1 MNSHFKFPR
10 RVRIHGGEC
19 GAVARAL
26 HHKAQKDALTQN
38 EQSLISDESPFLRQ
52 AGSGKASGST
62 FIERKQM
69 STKTTLKRIALVA
82 VSALGFGVLSTVPA
96 KAAFPATTSL
106 TAGWSSVTVVDPDQT
121 DGYGFFYFDSNNLAA
136 ADSAATTRAR
146 LVAGETI
153 QVSVTGAP
161 TGRAVTD
168 LDIYSVTNSGAA
180 INTDFADASNDTDG
194 DSNITVT
201 GAANNTHGN
210 SNNTTSSTTVTG
222 NELNRY
228 WFAVGTDTAAAMGA
242 GEYTLTVRLTNA
254 EAQVL
259 NYTVKVKFV
268 ETIADAGSVLTL
280 AKTGSFSRSAD
291 GVSFARTANTNA
303 QATLRDANGGRVQI
317 GQAITGDRVGWD
329 PTLTAAIVDA
339 DGISVNA
346 LTIADS
352 GVTAVDHVACG
363 TGGAAACSTTG
374 TDSDNQVLNAAVNAA
389 ADGVYGV
396 TGTIT
401 AAASTTTSLRVR
413 ISNTSV
419 ESTLAMSVV
428 QVATGV
434 GTHTDVLISGAT
446 GILPA
451 NTVYRDVAGTAGT
464 NTLAYTLPT
473 SVTAPSLTFDINSD
487 ATTAV
492 AANQAYTSTVTWGSN
507 VATANVTPAS
517 ATAATNYTNADGRFT
532 VSLTNTAPVAGAS
545 VTIVITGYATETHK
559 VTVTLTWAAPV
570 ASTLTIVDP
579 IASQYIKTGAATV
592 FTAKVTDQFGN
603 PVAGASIV
611 PSITGTTSANY
622 SATTTY
628 AALTSDKDGMVSW
641 SLAAGSVN
649 DTTDTVKFTAA
660 SDSTVNASRTIT
672 YKTTLPAVST
682 MQNFYSDTFA
692 AAASAITTSVPTAGI
707 GSELAM
713 VIARN
718 LSFDLSANTNT
729 AADDMIALKVRSL
742 TSAGVAATGA
752 AVTLTAGT
760 GGHVLNLSGL
770 PATSRTIAAD
780 SNGDVVF
787 QIMATAPGAITFT
800 ISSGTAT
807 STVTVNVVSAVPAAS
822 ARTVAISGGTTGT
835 ANGEGVPM
843 TVTVTDRYGNGA
855 SGVSLNVTASGTGAL
870 MGGATTASF
879 TTDVNGKFTFLAT
892 SYASA
897 GGAATFTASA
907 SNAGDSTS
915 AAGKV
920 STSTV
925 DSTLAAGKSS
935 ASATVTFAAGT
946 NAAQAAAEAATDAAA
961 EAIDAANAATDA
973 ANLAAEAADAATVA
987 AEEARDA
994 ADAATAAVEELA
1006 TQVATL
1012 MAALKAQITTL
1023 ANTVAKIAKKV
1034 KA

>member
-1 MNSHFKFPR
+1 
-10 RVRIHGGEC
+10 
-19 GAVARAL
+19 
-26 HHKAQKDALTQN
+26 
-38 EQSLISDESPFLRQ
+38 
-52 AGSGKASGST
+52 
-62 FIERKQM
+62 
-69 STKTTLKRIALVA
+69 
-82 VSALGFGVLSTVPA
+82 
-96 KAAFPATTSL
+96 
-106 TAGWSSVTVVDPDQT
+106 
-121 DGYGFFYFDSNNLAA
+121 
-136 ADSAATTRAR
+136 
-146 LVAGETI
+146 
-153 QVSVTGAP
+153 
-161 TGRAVTD
+161 
-168 LDIYSVTNSGAA
+168 LDIFSVTNTAAA
-180 INTDFADASNDTDG
+180 INTAFAVADNDTDG
-194 DSNITVT
+194 DSDITVT
-201 GAANNTHGN
+201 GAANDTHGN

-222 NELNRY
+222 NETNRY
-228 WFAVGTDTAAAMGA
+228 WFAVGTDTATAMGA
-242 GEYTLTVRLTNA
+242 GEYTLRVRLTNA
-254 EAQVL
+254 ETQVL
-259 NYTVKVKFV
+259 DYTVKVKFV
-268 ETIADAGSVLTL
+268 QTIADAGGVLTL
-280 AKTGSFSRSAD
+280 AKTGSIST
-291 GVSFARTANTNA
+291 GVAYAYTANTSIR
-303 QATLRDANGGRVQI
+303 ATLRDANGGRVQI
-317 GQAITGDRVGWD
+317 GQATTGNRTGWD
-329 PTLTAAIVDA
+329 PALSAAIVNA
-339 DGISVNA
+339 DGVSVEG

-352 GVTAVDHVACG
+352 GVTAVDHVACA

-374 TDSDNQVLNAAVNAA
+374 TSSANQTLNAAVNAA
-389 ADGVYGV
+389 QDGVYGV
-396 TGTIT
+396 TDGGIT
-401 AAASTTTSLRVR
+401 ADASTTTSVRVR
-413 ISNTSV
+413 IDNTAV
-419 ESTLAMSVV
+419 ESTIAVPVV
-428 QVATGV
+428 TASTGV
-434 GTHTDVLISGAT
+434 GEHTDVLITGAT

-451 NTVYRDVAGTAGT
+451 HTVYRDVAGTAGT
-464 NTLAYTLPT
+464 NTLSYTLPL
-473 SVTAPSLTFDINSD
+473 SVTAPALTFDMNST
-487 ATTAV
+487 ATAAV
-492 AANQAYTSTVTWGSN
+492 PANQSYTSTVTWGSN
-507 VATANVTPAS
+507 VATANVSPAS
-517 ATAATNYTNADGRFT
+517 STSATNYTNADGRFT
-532 VSLTNTAPVAGAS
+532 VSLSNTSPVAGAS
-545 VTIVITGYATETHK
+545 VTVVITGLATTTHK

-570 ASTLTIVDP
+570 ATTLTIVDP
-579 IASQYIKTGAATV
+579 IAGQYIKTGAATV

-603 PVAGASIV
+603 PVVGESIV

-649 DTTDTVKFTAA
+649 DTTDTVKFTDAT
-660 SDSTVNASRTIT
+660 DSTVTASRTIT

-692 AAASAITTSVPTAGI
+692 AAASAITTSVPSAGI

-713 VIARN
+713 VLARN
-718 LSFDLSANTNT
+718 LSFDLSANTNS

-800 ISSGTAT
+800 ITSGTAT
-807 STVTVNVVSAVPAAS
+807 STVKVNVVSAVPAAS

-855 SGVSLNVTASGTGAL
+855 SGVNLNVTASGTGAL

-915 AAGKV
+915 AAGRV
-920 STSTV
+920 GTSTV

-1034 KA
+1034 KALCLDLLCNLGNNVAQGHDLCSQGCHQCGDL